1 MATVTAPVVC
11 SSVFPHPNG
20 NSRNRNATALAC
32 RASADSNGAIDFE
45 EKYMIE
51 NAFAVPA
58 RTLLASLALAATLA
72 HADDYISPTEDRVRL
87 SLGVVHV
94 SNATDLRLDSSQGV
108 QGTPINAESEFGLDS
123 SDFEPK
129 FQATVRVDERHRLRF
144 DYFTLD
150 RTGNTTLTGAPILF
164 RNVILQTGDPVQAA
178 LNLRSLGISYEYS
191 FIHRQNFELAATVG
205 INDTDISAQARVST
219 STRHVNQT
227 EDQAGPFPTIGLD
240 ATYVVSKRFYFDGRA
255 QYFKVA
261 VDHIEGSLGFYEL
274 DALYRFRPNVSFA
287 LGYTA
292 TKADLESQKQSN
304 SGYFDLSAKGPEFF
318 VRVAF

>member
-1 MATVTAPVVC
+1 M
-11 SSVFPHPNG
+11 
-20 NSRNRNATALAC
+20 
-32 RASADSNGAIDFE
+32 DFE
-45 EKYMIE
+45 ETYMIK
-51 NAFAVPA
+51 NGIAVMA
-58 RTLLASLALAATLA
+58 HALLPTLALAATLV
-72 HADDYISPTEDRVRL
+72 HADDYISPTEERVRL
-87 SLGVVHV
+87 SLGVVRV
-94 SNATDLRLDSSQGV
+94 SNATDMRLDSSQGV

-150 RTGNTTLTGAPILF
+150 RTGNRTLTGAPILF
-164 RNVILQTGDPVQAA
+164 RDVILQTADPVQTT
-178 LNLRSLGISYEYS
+178 LNLRTLGISYEYS

-205 INDTDISAQARVST
+205 INETDISAQARVST
-219 STRHVNQT
+219 ATRHVNQT
-227 EDQAGPFPTIGLD
+227 EDQAGPFPAVGLD

-261 VDHIEGSLGFYEL
+261 VDHIAGSLGLYEL

-292 TKADLESQKQSN
+292 TKADLDSRKQNN
-304 SGYFDLSAKGPEFF
+304 SGYFDVSSKGPEFF

>member
-1 MATVTAPVVC
+1 MIKNGMAVLT
-11 SSVFPHPNG
+11 
-20 NSRNRNATALAC
+20 
-32 RASADSNGAIDFE
+32 
-45 EKYMIE
+45 
-51 NAFAVPA
+51 
-58 RTLLASLALAATLA
+58 LALAATLTLA
-72 HADDYISPTEDRVRL
+72 ATLVHADDYLSPTEERVRL
-87 SLGVVHV
+87 SLGVMRV
-94 SNATDLRLDSSQGV
+94 SNTTDMRLDSNRGV

-129 FQATVRVDERHRLRF
+129 FQAMVRVDERHRLRF

-150 RTGNTTLTGAPILF
+150 RTAATTLTGAPIIF
-164 RNVILQTGDPVQAA
+164 RDVILQTGDPVQTT
-178 LNLRSLGISYEYS
+178 LSLRTLGISYEYS
-191 FIHRQNFELAATVG
+191 FIHREKFELAATIG

-219 STRHVNQT
+219 QTRHVNQS

-255 QYFKVA
+255 QYFKVSVGD
-261 VDHIEGSLGFYEL
+261 VDGSLGFYEL

-292 TKADLESQKQSN
+292 AKADLSSQKPSN
-304 SGYFDLSAKGPEFF
+304 SGYFDLNSKGPEFF